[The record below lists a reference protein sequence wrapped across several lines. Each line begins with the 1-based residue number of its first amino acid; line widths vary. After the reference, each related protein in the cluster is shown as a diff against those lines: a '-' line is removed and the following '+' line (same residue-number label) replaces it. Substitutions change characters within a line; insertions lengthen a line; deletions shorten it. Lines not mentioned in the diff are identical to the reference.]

1 MKRKKSSTTQT
12 QSHHSWPSDG
22 QVKFGRFHYTRISK
36 EFKIYSIHSAL
47 WFAFRAFTQL
57 FLACGW
63 GMKWSMMVIIAVRTI
78 VAIVHCKNIG
88 VFDRND
94 TVVYTEQSRFSMQ
107 KYHIQS
113 TKKRKKMT

>member
-36 EFKIYSIHSAL
+36 EF
-47 WFAFRAFTQL
+47 TTL
-57 FLACGW
+57 FP
-63 GMKWSMMVIIAVRTI
+63 VRTI